1 MNKKTIT
8 GLIVFS
14 VLIILFS
21 FSIKASIFATIGM
34 KGLSFASPEAAGVV
48 QNVMKAYQ
56 ITADPSGFITGEI
69 TGKLTG
75 EIMGEIAKQ
84 SPEAAQAIQQYNQVK
99 GWIDEGAKISE
110 DLKMDDKGQMIGG
123 SFTMGGEG
131 MTDITSVVSPDMQKE
146 GGSIEVSKGVKVS
159 SKGEESVRME
169 FTEDGMLT
177 LNGKNF
183 PVKKDGFIE
192 MDREGELS
200 SADFTISE
208 DTTIDVGGNKVVLE
222 KDTRVVYDKEK
233 GIFQIHGE
241 DKTVQIGETKIR
253 INGDNY
259 IQQNSDGIITGKDFT
274 LDEKRFTGLEG
285 EFAEVTIVEEGYLLG
300 KNTAVESD
308 RMIIESKEGN
318 VLYSN
323 MCGDVSGFNNY
334 VNPCR
339 RTLSME
345 GEGFSVQLKEGKSF
359 GLDIE
364 KDDVLKYEFNGGKV
378 VIDNGAQNIATN
390 EKGEVTVTNGDFKIT
405 YTKIGGVPHTM
416 MDLNSV
422 GKSPDVAMSTTCGDI
437 SSIENPGEAQIVYAC
452 PSSGTG
458 AAVTGAASFFQ
469 KCTAALGVNTEKT
482 NKFIG
487 TELFEKQKITTVGP
501 VIPYQKPDRTTDY
514 TVSIE
519 TTDVTGNTYKYSLS
533 SDGTIKKWNPEKLDW
548 EETDYIV
555 TSEADLKEFG
565 VIREEVPKPE
575 PELSPVEKMEERG
588 RNAWDNLYQ
597 DSKVSGKLKEGQ
609 LYLGVQRKGYYYLQP
624 SDKGPVIINTDYA
637 VYPIKDS
644 TGKIIRFE
652 SYDGSKAFKPMGGG
666 KVEQIR

>member
-8 GLIVFS
+8 GLLVFS

-21 FSIKASIFATIGM
+21 FNIKASIFATIGM

-69 TGKLTG
+69 TGQLTG

-84 SPEAAQAIQQYNQVK
+84 SPEAAQAIQQYQQVK
-99 GWIDEGAKISE
+99 GWIDEGAKITE
-110 DLKMDDKGQMIGG
+110 DLKLDDKGQLVGG
-123 SFTMGGEG
+123 SATITKKQNVESITDSKVGE
-131 MTDITSVVSPDMQKE
+131 
-146 GGSIEVSKGVKVS
+146 IENMKVS
-159 SKGEESVRME
+159 SNGEGSPYQLEAAE
-169 FTEDGMLT
+169 
-177 LNGKNF
+177 NGA
-183 PVKKDGFIE
+183 
-192 MDREGELS
+192 
-200 SADFTISE
+200 SAT
-208 DTTIDVGGNKVVLE
+208 VGGNTYSNLQKGSTITVNRETGKIDEMDATFTEATTIKVNEDELKVP
-222 KDTRVVYDKEK
+222 KGARVVYKDGKYDIYGKDQEVEINK
-233 GIFQIHGE
+233 QKIH
-241 DKTVQIGETKIR
+241 
-253 INGDNY
+253 INGENSINY
-259 IQQNSDGIITGKDFT
+259 DGKKITGKDFT
-274 LDEKRFTGLEG
+274 YDEKRFTGLEG
-285 EFAEVTIVEEGYLLG
+285 KDAEVTIVEEGYLLG

-416 MDLNSV
+416 MDPNSI

-437 SSIENPGEAQIVYAC
+437 SSIENPDGAQTVYAC

-469 KCTAALGVNTEKT
+469 RCTAALGVNTEKT

-501 VIPYQKPDRTTDY
+501 VIPYQRPDGTTDY

-519 TTDVTGNTYKYSLS
+519 TTDVAGNTYKYSLS
-533 SDGTIKKWNPEKLDW
+533 SDGTITKWNPEKLEW
-548 EETDYIV
+548 EETDYMI

-565 VIREEVPKPE
+565 VIREEATKPE

-597 DSKVSGKLKEGQ
+597 DSKASGKLKEGQ

-624 SDKGPVIINTDYA
+624 SDKGPVIINTDFA
-637 VYPIKDS
+637 VRPIKDS
-644 TGKIIRFE
+644 AGNVIRFE
-652 SYDGSKAFKPMGGG
+652 SYDGSKAFKPIGGG